1 MVFSKL
7 MAKRSPL
14 RARNNTVTKAAEL
27 SLRES
32 LWPLM
37 IVTILFF
44 LWVSLEETIHQWR
57 IVFGNAIEQSSN
69 RAIERSS

>member
-1 MVFSKL
+1 

-57 IVFGNAIEQSSN
+57 IVFGNAIE
-69 RAIERSS
+69 RSSDQADDISLRLC